1 MCVDRGRIPATLRSP
16 VPTFR
21 GLITRRAL
29 AAAVA
34 VLALPIA
41 LLAVLHSPRAR
52 LEEAVATLPH
62 AQQLPLW
69 LGCGLFV
76 VSLLCSAGAWR
87 TALGACGGTV
97 GPARAAAWY
106 GSGSLANSLLP
117 ARVGDAIRV
126 GLFSQ
131 AAPQEGRVWT
141 AGGIFLAMG
150 LVRGLVLLV
159 VVAAA
164 AAFGAL
170 PLWPIAVL
178 GGVLAAGAVVA
189 FRVRHTQPHSRVSH
203 LLDAF
208 RALGRSPRTAS
219 VLGAWAGASIAARVA
234 AAAATASALGIH
246 SPLHAGLVI
255 VPALELTSLMPL
267 TPGNVGITSGGVAV
281 ALHATG
287 TGTTQALAIGI
298 ALHAVELTAGVG
310 FGAASVLFLLG
321 GRSPRSR
328 RVVAAAAGVAAL
340 GAALLTGA
348 LIVS

>member
-1 MCVDRGRIPATLRSP
+1 MPA
-16 VPTFR
+16 FR

-29 AAAVA
+29 AAAFF
-34 VLALPIA
+34 VLALPVA
-41 LLAVLHSPRAR
+41 LLAVLHSPRAK
-52 LEEAVATLPH
+52 LEQAVETLPH

-87 TALGACGGTV
+87 TALCGCGGAV
-97 GPARAAAWY
+97 GRTRAAAWY
-106 GSGSLANSLLP
+106 GTGSLANSLLP

-141 AGGIFLAMG
+141 AGGVFLAMG
-150 LVRGLVLLV
+150 LVRGVVLLT

-164 AAFGAL
+164 AAFGEL
-170 PLWPIAVL
+170 PPWPVAAL
-178 GGVLAAGAVVA
+178 GGVLAVAAAVVV
-189 FRVRHTQPHSRVSH
+189 RVRHTQPHSRVSH
-203 LLDAF
+203 VFDAF
-208 RALGRSPRTAS
+208 RALGRSPRTACL
-219 VLGAWAGASIAARVA
+219 LGAWAAASIAARIA
-234 AAAATASALGIH
+234 AAAATASALGVH

-310 FGAASVLFLLG
+310 FGAASVLFLVG
-321 GRSPRSR
+321 NRSPRSR
-328 RVVAAAAGVAAL
+328 RVVAAAAGLAAV